1 MTPTM
6 STYRGQHKAAVVAD
20 PRKYADGVGCMGMA
34 LVNVVAAVQPAGH
47 IAGLSTQHQSVYP
60 IWLRLAHSNMHPI
73 QKMVL
78 VLQMDRTP

>member
-47 IAGLSTQHQSVYP
+47 IAGLSTQH
-60 IWLRLAHSNMHPI
+60 
-73 QKMVL
+73 
-78 VLQMDRTP
+78 